1 MVVFNI
7 YAFLQALI
15 LALILGVFY
24 LVGFDS
30 FFEGHGFWQLYFIH
44 FVVAFTYRAGLKGR
58 LFWIVPTWL
67 ITVVL
72 LLFLNIDFHNDG
84 MNPMWFN
91 CLKFFNIAFPL
102 YLAYRMIFGL
112 DADFVKEFRKAQLVL
127 QNINTTEE
135 YFQNNKKEF
144 WILISHTFV
153 VPNRLYL
160 HSYWLHKLIFN
171 ASVPQT
177 EFVEHYLTLIHLIR
191 DRLSVASNKTELL
204 RFDYNLSQFKQNG
217 TYTHE
222 NDSLKKLAAAIDL
235 EVKAVS

>member
-7 YAFLQALI
+7 YAFMQALI
-15 LALILGVFY
+15 LALILGLFY

-30 FFEGHGFWQLYFIH
+30 FFEGKGFWQLYFIH
-44 FVVAFTYRAGLKGR
+44 FIVAFTYRAGMKGR
-58 LFWIVPTWL
+58 LFWIIPTWL
-67 ITVVL
+67 ITIVL
-72 LLFLNIDFHNDG
+72 LLIINIDFHNDG

-112 DADFVKEFRKAQLVL
+112 DADFVKEFRKAQMVL
-127 QNINTTEE
+127 QNINKTDD

-153 VPNRLYL
+153 QPNQLYL
-160 HSYWLHKLIFN
+160 YTYSLHKLIFKD
-171 ASVPQT
+171 SIPQS

-191 DRLSVASNKTELL
+191 DRLSVESNKTELL
-204 RFDYNLSQFKQNG
+204 RFDYTLSQFKQNG
-217 TYTHE
+217 TYDH
-222 NDSLKKLAAAIDL
+222 DSGSFKKLAAVIDL
-235 EVKAVS
+235 EVKAFS